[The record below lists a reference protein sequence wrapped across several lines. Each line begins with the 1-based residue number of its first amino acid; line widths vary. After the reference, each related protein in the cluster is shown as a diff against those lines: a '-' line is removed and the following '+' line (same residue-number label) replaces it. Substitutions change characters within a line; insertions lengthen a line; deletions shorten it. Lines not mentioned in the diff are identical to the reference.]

1 VLGSIIGALASNF
14 SVLLGGRIIQAFGTG
29 MLIPI
34 GMNLTLEV
42 APKEKL
48 GIYMGIMGAM
58 TTLGP
63 SLSVI
68 LAGVLLTFFS
78 WHMLLWTFSGLS
90 FLLFLSGIFFLG
102 DIAKLTHPKL
112 DVRSVAFIGLALIG
126 ILYGISTAFSGSIGI
141 AVVTALVGVLFLFFF
156 VKRQGSL
163 SEPLINLQPLSSGI
177 FSLGIILNMIAL
189 IVIFAMNI
197 VLPIYLQGALG
208 ASSFAASLALF
219 PAIILSCV
227 IAPVAGKIYDRH
239 GANKLLPLGFAL
251 IFVFTIAL
259 ALSKDT
265 GSLVLIAILYI
276 PVICG
281 SALIIGP
288 VQSFALSHLRQ
299 ELNPHGVTVMS
310 TGFQIAG
317 CIGASLFTGAYFAMR
332 SSGLNAR
339 LLPLAASNNAF
350 VLSSLLAAA
359 FALIGVVLALY
370 LQKTKSESKE
380 SIHVGATL
388 AMLMKTE
395 VYTVNADASIMDA
408 LKLISGWKV
417 SGVPVVDGSQNLVGF
432 ISDGDIVR
440 YLAKSHPLF
449 ENAYSFAAA
458 NSWEQEFDTKLKD
471 LATVKV
477 RALAHQQVIT
487 VNIDDDLSE
496 VCHIL
501 GEHRLKKAPVLENG
515 KLVGIINAS
524 NIMHF
529 VLRG

>member
-1 VLGSIIGALASNF
+1 MQSTASNHKKIVAVAAFAAFLATFNETFLNIGFIPIMNDLGVTIYTVQWLATAYMLGAAVMIPISAFAYRSIPTKTLFLASVAMLVLGSIIGALASNF

-34 GMNLTLEV
+34 GMKLTLEV

-68 LAGVLLTFFS
+68 FAGVLLTFFS

-90 FLLFLSGIFFLG
+90 FLLFLSGVFFLG

-141 AVVTALVGVLFLFFF
+141 AAVTIFVGILFLFFF

-163 SEPLINLQPLSSGI
+163 SEPLINLQPLSSRI

-189 IVIFAMNI
+189 VVIFAMNI
-197 VLPIYLQGALG
+197 ILPIYLQGALG
-208 ASSFAASLALF
+208 ASSLATSLALF

-276 PVICG
+276 PAICG

-299 ELNPHGVTVMS
+299 ELIPHGVTVMS

-317 CIGASLFTGAYFAMR
+317 CIGASLFTGAYFVMR
-332 SSGLNAR
+332 SSGLTAR

-370 LQKTKSESKE
+370 LRKIKSYW
-380 SIHVGATL
+380 IH
-388 AMLMKTE
+388 
-395 VYTVNADASIMDA
+395 
-408 LKLISGWKV
+408 
-417 SGVPVVDGSQNLVGF
+417 
-432 ISDGDIVR
+432 
-440 YLAKSHPLF
+440 
-449 ENAYSFAAA
+449 
-458 NSWEQEFDTKLKD
+458 
-471 LATVKV
+471 
-477 RALAHQQVIT
+477 
-487 VNIDDDLSE
+487 
-496 VCHIL
+496 
-501 GEHRLKKAPVLENG
+501 
-515 KLVGIINAS
+515 
-524 NIMHF
+524 
-529 VLRG
+529 